1 MERKLLA
8 LAVKYVGMGVAIFC
22 DIAENEYNNSRA
34 LTIILIK
41 PQLEQNTIYSVNRE
55 EIKMR
60 KTNIKF
66 EKLRQN
72 AQKNNVIR
80 CSFSDEKLKLSDIQ
94 QEKGASIWLSMLP
107 LKDEGY
113 CLNKQEIWNLVKLR
127 YGWPFSWLPTHVG
140 YYPATV

>member
-72 AQKNNVIR
+72 AQKNNVI
-80 CSFSDEKLKLSDIQ
+80 
-94 QEKGASIWLSMLP
+94 
-107 LKDEGY
+107 
-113 CLNKQEIWNLVKLR
+113 
-127 YGWPFSWLPTHVG
+127 
-140 YYPATV
+140 